1 MKKMK
6 TKLVRKVCALLL
18 SMCLLF
24 SLLGQSVQAY
34 GDNIRPGYITDD
46 TGTYPAASWK
56 PTGQENVINHQGGS
70 ISGWDDNTSWSG
82 EPSDTTNSYI
92 KHGDA
97 NDPDF
102 MLRKFARETT
112 TPGTFDVFLNVR
124 GNSVRQEKTVDVV
137 FVVDTSGSMKD
148 HSRLGY
154 AKKGISDFINDIS
167 SSGLGNN
174 VRAGLVSYSSRS
186 TEWVKLDKVA
196 NNGSNIR
203 QKVNDLSA
211 SGGTFTQAGLHV
223 AYEMLQGSAS
233 DEKMIILLTDGRP
246 TYSYRVERAI
256 QENGTLYG
264 TDFTYNP
271 RYVEGR
277 GSDENISKPYDVR
290 DKNNQNQSHEIRT
303 TWPATLGEARNIKN
317 NSDIS
322 IRALGISIDSKYE
335 ANMRLL
341 SSPGHY
347 EAVTS
352 AAGIQA
358 YLNKQTDNVISSFST
373 VKNGEVTIPLGEQYE
388 YVALGEETVTSVGSK
403 EVDTYNIR
411 VSGGN
416 GVPLVWSGLELGK
429 DQEVQLHYQVRLKT
443 GTADFVP
450 NKWYPMSGETVLTA
464 EEISGAKFGIPSGK
478 APEMTIDVT
487 KEWKTFSQTEL
498 PENISFKVIRE
509 VAGNDEWQTAGG
521 VLTAGDEWQRTFD
534 KLTLADGQEVAL
546 AKYNKLG
553 VDYNYQVSE
562 ETAVEG
568 FNTKIEH
575 LGENKW
581 RILNTELGLQV
592 EKRASPS
599 DTKLDG
605 AEFKLVKYSDEFVTE
620 DPSFNEKLVANSKD
634 IMSGLKNGHY
644 ALIETKAPTGYQA
657 EPNALKFSIKD
668 GKFFDEANNEIT
680 ATNLESGQDGF
691 YLNLS
696 NDSAYILTGV
706 KYNTLKPFELN
717 LTKTDTKGKQ
727 LSGAEFELVNA
738 KGEQIKFEYAND
750 AKTKLKFSGLTPG
763 EYTLTETKAPADH
776 KLLTA
781 PLKFTITEAGKVE
794 FESEPKDVKIE
805 LTSGAKQN
813 TIDFRIENTPL
824 KTGSISVEKYA
835 TNGEALADAKFKLI
849 RYTDAWQTQDGSFE
863 KTIVANSENVLTE
876 LKSGHSG
883 LQEISAPTGYQLDD
897 SVIKFKWEDE
907 KWFDENGEEITVAKT
922 GKLNQLYLDQ
932 NNAEKLIISRAN
944 RLKDT
949 DLTIKKVN
957 ALTQKTLA
965 GAEFELTDETGQRYD
980 ITTTEDGIFTV
991 TNLRPG
997 VYVLKEVKAPAGYVK
1012 LSDEIEFTITEDG
1025 KLNGKGKIEL
1035 TTTGHNLI
1043 ELKVNNFPAGILP
1056 ETGGPGVWLYVLIGS
1071 ILAGLAFV
1079 AGRFVIKKRGV

>member
-1 MKKMK
+1 MKRMK

-18 SMCLLF
+18 IIGLLF
-24 SLLGQSVQAY
+24 PLLGQSVQAY
-34 GDNIRPGYITDD
+34 GDNIEPVYTTDD
-46 TGTYPAASWK
+46 TGTYPTASWK
-56 PTGQENVINHQGGS
+56 PAGQENVINHQGGTVG
-70 ISGWDDNTSWSG
+70 GWDNNASWSG
-82 EPSDTTNSYI
+82 DPSDTTNSYI
-92 KHGDA
+92 KHGNA

-102 MLRKFARETT
+102 AIRKFARETT

-137 FVVDTSGSMKD
+137 FVVDTSGSMGN
-148 HSRLGY
+148 SARLDNVKAGINGFIDSVEK
-154 AKKGISDFINDIS
+154 AK
-167 SSGLGNN
+167 LGDNI
-174 VRAGLVSYSSRS
+174 RAGLVSYDD
-186 TEWVKLDKVA
+186 TAIVQENLDTVS
-196 NNGSNIR
+196 NNGTSLKS
-203 QKVNDLSA
+203 KVKALEA
-211 SGGTFTQAGLHV
+211 GGGTFIQDGLHK
-223 AYEMLQGSAS
+223 AKDMFSESKS
-233 DEKMIILLTDGRP
+233 DEKMIILLTDGAP
-246 TYSYRVERAI
+246 TYSYHVESAI
-256 QENGTLYG
+256 SEGGEVYGETFDYEKSEGVGSSENFPSFFLW
-264 TDFTYNP
+264 DMTYT
-271 RYVEGR
+271 VDGFKID
-277 GSDENISKPYDVR
+277 S
-290 DKNNQNQSHEIRT
+290 

-317 NSDIS
+317 STDIV
-322 IRALGISIDSKYE
+322 INALGISIDDKYSAKME
-335 ANMRLL
+335 LLANK
-341 SSPGHY
+341 GHY
-347 EAVTS
+347 SSQSSSE
-352 AAGIQA
+352 GIKK
-358 YLNKQTDNVISSFST
+358 YLESQTDNIINSFST
-373 VKNGEVTIPLGEQYE
+373 IKNGKVTIPLGEQYE
-388 YVALGEETVTSVGSK
+388 YVALGGETVTSVGSK

-416 GVPLVWSGLELGK
+416 GVPLVCSGLELGK

-464 EEISGAKFGIPSGK
+464 EEIPGAKFGIPSGK
-478 APEMTIDVT
+478 ASGTTIDVT

-509 VAGNDEWQTAGG
+509 VAGDDEWQAAGG
-521 VLTAGDEWQRTFD
+521 VLTAGDKWQKTFD

-581 RILNTELGLQV
+581 RIINTELGLQV
-592 EKRASPS
+592 EKRASQS

-680 ATNLESGQDGF
+680 ATNSEAGQDGF

-706 KYNTLKPFELN
+706 KYNTLKPFTLN
-717 LTKTDTKGKQ
+717 LTKTDTKSKQ

-776 KLLTA
+776 KLLTD

-794 FESEPKDVKIE
+794 FENEPKDVKVE
-805 LTSGAKQN
+805 LTTGDDQN
-813 TIDFRIENTPL
+813 TLDFRIENTPL
-824 KTGSISVEKYA
+824 KTGSVSVKKYA
-835 TNGEALADAKFKLI
+835 TNGEPLADAKFKLI

-863 KTIVANSENVLTE
+863 KTITANSENVLDG
-876 LKSGHSG
+876 LKSGYYG
-883 LQEISAPTGYQLDD
+883 LQEISAPNGYQLDE

-907 KWFDENGEEITVAKT
+907 KWFDENGKEITAAKT
-922 GKLNQLYLDQ
+922 EKLDQLYLDQ
-932 NNAEKLIISRAN
+932 ANAEKLIISRAN

-997 VYVLKEVKAPAGYVK
+997 AYVLKEVKAPAGYVK

-1056 ETGGPGVWLYVLIGS
+1056 ETGGPGLWLYVFIGS
-1071 ILAGLAFV
+1071 ILAGSAFV
-1079 AGRFVIKKRGV
+1079 ARRFVIKKRGV

>member
-1 MKKMK
+1 M
-6 TKLVRKVCALLL
+6 
-18 SMCLLF
+18 
-24 SLLGQSVQAY
+24 
-34 GDNIRPGYITDD
+34 
-46 TGTYPAASWK
+46 
-56 PTGQENVINHQGGS
+56 
-70 ISGWDDNTSWSG
+70 
-82 EPSDTTNSYI
+82 
-92 KHGDA
+92 
-97 NDPDF
+97 
-102 MLRKFARETT
+102 
-112 TPGTFDVFLNVR
+112 
-124 GNSVRQEKTVDVV
+124 
-137 FVVDTSGSMKD
+137 
-148 HSRLGY
+148 
-154 AKKGISDFINDIS
+154 
-167 SSGLGNN
+167 
-174 VRAGLVSYSSRS
+174 
-186 TEWVKLDKVA
+186 
-196 NNGSNIR
+196 
-203 QKVNDLSA
+203 
-211 SGGTFTQAGLHV
+211 
-223 AYEMLQGSAS
+223 
-233 DEKMIILLTDGRP
+233 
-246 TYSYRVERAI
+246 
-256 QENGTLYG
+256 
-264 TDFTYNP
+264 
-271 RYVEGR
+271 
-277 GSDENISKPYDVR
+277 
-290 DKNNQNQSHEIRT
+290 
-303 TWPATLGEARNIKN
+303 
-317 NSDIS
+317 
-322 IRALGISIDSKYE
+322 
-335 ANMRLL
+335 
-341 SSPGHY
+341 
-347 EAVTS
+347 
-352 AAGIQA
+352 
-358 YLNKQTDNVISSFST
+358 
-373 VKNGEVTIPLGEQYE
+373 
-388 YVALGEETVTSVGSK
+388 
-403 EVDTYNIR
+403 
-411 VSGGN
+411 
-416 GVPLVWSGLELGK
+416 
-429 DQEVQLHYQVRLKT
+429 
-443 GTADFVP
+443 
-450 NKWYPMSGETVLTA
+450 
-464 EEISGAKFGIPSGK
+464 
-478 APEMTIDVT
+478 
-487 KEWKTFSQTEL
+487 
-498 PENISFKVIRE
+498 
-509 VAGNDEWQTAGG
+509 
-521 VLTAGDEWQRTFD
+521 
-534 KLTLADGQEVAL
+534 
-546 AKYNKLG
+546 
-553 VDYNYQVSE
+553 
-562 ETAVEG
+562 
-568 FNTKIEH
+568 
-575 LGENKW
+575 
-581 RILNTELGLQV
+581 QV

-794 FESEPKDVKIE
+794 FESEPKDVKVE
-805 LTSGAKQN
+805 LTSGAEQN

-876 LKSGHSG
+876 LKSGHYG

-1079 AGRFVIKKRGV
+1079 ASRFVIKKRGV

>member
-1 MKKMK
+1 MK

-18 SMCLLF
+18 IIGLLF
-24 SLLGQSVQAY
+24 PLLGQSVQAY
-34 GDNIRPGYITDD
+34 GDNIEPVYTTDD

-56 PTGQENVINHQGGS
+56 PTGQENVINHQGGTV
-70 ISGWDDNTSWSG
+70 SGWDNNTNWSG
-82 EPSDTTNSYI
+82 DPSDTTNSYI
-92 KHGDA
+92 KHGNA

-102 MLRKFARETT
+102 AIRKFARETA

-137 FVVDTSGSMKD
+137 FVVDTSGSMAND
-148 HSRLGY
+148 SRLAS
-154 AKKGISDFINDIS
+154 AKTGIRSFIEDVEAA
-167 SSGLGNN
+167 GLGNN
-174 VRAGLVSYSSRS
+174 VRAGLVSYSGESH
-186 TEWVKLDKVA
+186 VQVA
-196 NNGSNIR
+196 LNTVSNNGASLKS
-203 QKVNDLSA
+203 KVSA
-211 SGGTFTQAGLHV
+211 LRADGGTFTQAGLHD
-223 AYEMLQGSAS
+223 AYEMLKNSNS
-233 DEKMIILLTDGRP
+233 DEKQIILLTDGEP
-246 TYSYRVERAI
+246 TYSYRVTSAI
-256 QENGTLYG
+256 KDGQTVYG
-264 TDFTYNP
+264 TNFDYGIKEGAGNSERLPRPYN
-271 RYVEGR
+271 V
-277 GSDENISKPYDVR
+277 
-290 DKNNQNQSHEIRT
+290 NNLRIGA
-303 TWPATLGEARNIKN
+303 TWPATLGEARLIKN
-317 NSDIS
+317 NSNIS
-322 IRALGISIDSKYE
+322 IRALGINITGDGQSY
-335 ANMRLL
+335 NMKLL
-341 SSPGHY
+341 ASEGHY
-347 EAVTS
+347 KGVSSYKE
-352 AAGIQA
+352 IQG
-358 YLNKQTDNVISSFST
+358 YLNDQTKDIISSFAT
-373 VKNGEVTIPLGEQYE
+373 VQKGKVTIPLGKQYE
-388 YVALGEETVTSVGSK
+388 YVGKDATLSVGTEK
-403 EVDTYNIR
+403 VDTSTITEEFD
-411 VSGGN
+411 VSTSM
-416 GVPLVWSGLELGK
+416 LTWSGLELGK

-450 NKWYPMSGETVLTA
+450 NKWYPMSGETVLIA
-464 EEISGAKFGIPSGK
+464 EEIPGARFGIPSGK
-478 APEMTIDVT
+478 APGTTIDVT

-509 VAGNDEWQTAGG
+509 VAGDDEWQTAGG
-521 VLTAGDEWQRTFD
+521 VLTAGDKWQKTFD

-581 RILNTELGLQV
+581 RIINTELGLQV
-592 EKRASPS
+592 EKRASQS
-599 DTKLDG
+599 DAKLDG

-634 IMSGLKNGHY
+634 IMSGLKNGYY

-680 ATNLESGQDGF
+680 ATNSEAGRDGF

-794 FESEPKDVKIE
+794 FENEPKDVKVE
-805 LTSGAKQN
+805 LTTGDDQN
-813 TIDFRIENTPL
+813 TLDFRVENTPL
-824 KTGSISVEKYA
+824 KTGSVSVAKYA
-835 TNGEALADAKFKLI
+835 TNGQPLADAKFKLI
-849 RYTDAWQTQDGSFE
+849 RYTDAWQIQDESFE
-863 KTIVANSENVLTE
+863 KTITANSENVLDD
-876 LKSGHSG
+876 LKSGHYG
-883 LQEISAPTGYQLDD
+883 LQEISAPAGYQLDE

-907 KWFDENGEEITVAKT
+907 KWFDENGKEITAAKT
-922 GKLNQLYLDQ
+922 EKLDQLYLDQ
-932 NNAEKLIISRAN
+932 TNAEKLIISRAN

-997 VYVLKEVKAPAGYVK
+997 AYVLKEVKAPAGYVK

-1025 KLNGKGKIEL
+1025 KLNGKGNLEL

-1056 ETGGPGVWLYVLIGS
+1056 ETGGPGLWLYVFIGS

-1079 AGRFVIKKRGV
+1079 ARRFVIKKRGV

>member
-1 MKKMK
+1 MK
-6 TKLVRKVCALLL
+6 TKLVRNVCVLLL
-18 SMCLLF
+18 IICLLF
-24 SLLGQSVQAY
+24 PLLGQSVQAY
-34 GDNIRPGYITDD
+34 GDNIEPVYTTDD
-46 TGTYPAASWK
+46 TGTYPTASWK
-56 PTGQENVINHQGGS
+56 PTGQENVINHQGGTV
-70 ISGWDDNTSWSG
+70 SGCDNNTNWSG
-82 EPSDTTNSYI
+82 DPSDTTNSYL
-92 KHGDA
+92 KHGNVD
-97 NDPDF
+97 DPDF
-102 MLRKFARETT
+102 MIRKFARETA

-137 FVVDTSGSMKD
+137 FVVDTSGSMGD
-148 HSRLGY
+148 SERLANTKEGI
-154 AKKGISDFINDIS
+154 KGFINS
-167 SSGLGNN
+167 VTTAGLGDNI
-174 VRAGLVSYSSRS
+174 RAGLVSYSS
-186 TEWVKLDKVA
+186 EAHKKVELGTVSSNAESLKNAVDRLRA
-196 NNGSNIR
+196 N
-203 QKVNDLSA
+203 
-211 SGGTFTQAGLHV
+211 GGTFTQDGLNK
-223 AYEMLQGSAS
+223 AKDMFKNSTS
-233 DEKMIILLTDGRP
+233 DEKIIILLTDGRP
-246 TYSYRVERAI
+246 TYSYKVTSAI
-256 QENGTLYG
+256 EEEGTIYG
-264 TDFTYNP
+264 TDFDYKSS
-271 RYVEGR
+271 EGR
-277 GSDENISKPYDVR
+277 GSSEELSKSYKV
-290 DKNNQNQSHEIRT
+290 NNDTFEIKD

-317 NSDIS
+317 NTDIV
-322 IRALGISIDSKYE
+322 INVLGISIDDKYSAKME
-335 ANMRLL
+335 LLANK
-341 SSPGHY
+341 GHY
-347 EAVTS
+347 SPQSSSV
-352 AAGIQA
+352 GIKK
-358 YLNKQTDNVISSFST
+358 YLESQTDNVINSFST
-373 VKNGEVTIPLGEQYE
+373 IKNGNVTIPLAEQYE
-388 YVALGEETVTSVGSK
+388 YVALGGKIVTSVTSVGSK
-403 EVDTYNIR
+403 EVDTYNTQ

-416 GVPLVWSGLELGK
+416 DGPLVWSGLNLGK
-429 DQEVQLHYQVRLKT
+429 GQEVQLHYQVRLKT
-443 GTADFVP
+443 GTVDFVP

-464 EEISGAKFGIPSGK
+464 EKIPGAKFGIPSGK
-478 APEMTIDVT
+478 ASGTTIDVT

-498 PENISFKVIRE
+498 PENIGFKVIRK
-509 VAGNDEWQTAGG
+509 VAGDDEWQTAGG
-521 VLTAGDEWQRTFD
+521 VLTAGDKWQKTFD
-534 KLTLADGQEVAL
+534 KLTLSDGQEVAL

-581 RILNTELGLQV
+581 RIINTELGLQV

-599 DTKLDG
+599 DAKLDG

-657 EPNALKFSIKD
+657 EPNALKFSIKN

-680 ATNLESGQDGF
+680 ATNLEAGQDGF
-691 YLNLS
+691 YLNFS

-706 KYNTLKPFELN
+706 KYNILKPFTLN

-763 EYTLTETKAPADH
+763 EYTLTETKAPVDH

-794 FESEPKDVKIE
+794 FENEPKDVKVE
-805 LTSGAKQN
+805 LTTGDDQN
-813 TIDFRIENTPL
+813 TLDFRVENTPL
-824 KTGSISVEKYA
+824 KTGSVSVAKYT
-835 TNGEALADAKFKLI
+835 TNGQPLADAKFKLI

-863 KTIVANSENVLTE
+863 KTITADSENVLDD
-876 LKSGHSG
+876 LKSGHYG
-883 LQEISAPTGYQLDD
+883 LQEISAPAGYQLDE
-897 SVIKFKWEDE
+897 SVVKFKWEDE
-907 KWFDENGEEITVAKT
+907 KWFDENGKEITAAKT
-922 GKLNQLYLDQ
+922 EKLDQLYLDQ
-932 NNAEKLIISRAN
+932 TNAEKLIISRAN

-980 ITTTEDGIFTV
+980 ITTTEDGIFTI

-997 VYVLKEVKAPAGYVK
+997 AYVLKEVKAPAGYVK

-1025 KLNGKGKIEL
+1025 ELNGKGNLKL

-1056 ETGGPGVWLYVLIGS
+1056 ETGGPGLWLYVLIGS
-1071 ILAGLAFV
+1071 VLAGSAFV
-1079 AGRFVIKKRGV
+1079 ARRFIIKKRGV

>member
-1 MKKMK
+1 MK
-6 TKLVRKVCALLL
+6 TKLVRNVCALLL
-18 SMCLLF
+18 IICLLLP
-24 SLLGQSVQAY
+24 LLGQSVQAY
-34 GDNIRPGYITDD
+34 GDNIKPVYTTDD
-46 TGTYPAASWK
+46 TGTYPTASWK
-56 PTGQENVINHQGGS
+56 PTGQENVINHQGGTV
-70 ISGWDDNTSWSG
+70 SGCDNNTNWSG
-82 EPSDTTNSYI
+82 DPSDTTNSYL
-92 KHGDA
+92 KHGNVD
-97 NDPDF
+97 DPDF
-102 MLRKFARETT
+102 MIRKFARETA

-148 HSRLGY
+148 GNRLVNV
-154 AKKGISDFINDIS
+154 KTGIKDFIDS
-167 SSGLGNN
+167 VKKAGLDKNI
-174 VRAGLVSYSSRS
+174 RAGLVSYAESASIQENLNTIS
-186 TEWVKLDKVA
+186 
-196 NNGSNIR
+196 NNGESLKT
-203 QKVNDLSA
+203 KVNSLSA
-211 SGGTFTQAGLHV
+211 NGGTFTQDGLHK
-223 AYEMLQGSAS
+223 AKDMFNDSTS
-233 DEKMIILLTDGRP
+233 DEKMIILLTDGKP
-246 TYSYRVERAI
+246 TYSYKVTSAIKDGPTIYGISFNYDLEEGKEGVGSSERLPE
-256 QENGTLYG
+256 QG
-264 TDFTYNP
+264 
-271 RYVEGR
+271 
-277 GSDENISKPYDVR
+277 YDVDGYR
-290 DKNNQNQSHEIRT
+290 VGT
-303 TWPATLGEARNIKN
+303 TWPATLGEARLIKN
-317 NSDIS
+317 NNRIS
-322 IRALGISIDSKYE
+322 IHALGIRITDEGQKNNMKLLASEGKYKGV
-335 ANMRLL
+335 R
-341 SSPGHY
+341 
-347 EAVTS
+347 TS
-352 AAGIQA
+352 AEILT
-358 YLNKQTDNVISSFST
+358 YLNEQTKDIISSFNM
-373 VKNGEVTIPLGEQYE
+373 VKNGKVTIPLGEQYE
-388 YVALGEETVTSVGSK
+388 YVAASAKTTSVG
-403 EVDTYNIR
+403 EPAVDISTIDI
-411 VSGGN
+411 SGGN
-416 GVPLVWSGLELGK
+416 NGLPLVWSGLDLGK
-429 DQEVQLHYQVRLKT
+429 GQEVQLHYQVRLKT

-464 EEISGAKFGIPSGK
+464 EKIPGAKFGIPSGK
-478 APEMTIDVT
+478 ASGTTIDVT

-498 PENISFKVIRE
+498 PENIGFKVIRK
-509 VAGNDEWQTAGG
+509 VAGDDEWQTAGG
-521 VLTAGDEWQRTFD
+521 VLTAGDKWQKTFD

-581 RILNTELGLQV
+581 RIINTELGLQV

-599 DTKLDG
+599 DAKLDG

-657 EPNALKFSIKD
+657 EPNALKFSIKN

-680 ATNLESGQDGF
+680 ATNLEAGQDGF
-691 YLNLS
+691 YLNFL

-706 KYNTLKPFELN
+706 KYNILKPFTLN

-750 AKTKLKFSGLTPG
+750 AKAKLKFSSLTPG
-763 EYTLTETKAPADH
+763 EYTLTETKAPVDH

-794 FESEPKDVKIE
+794 FENEPKDVKVE
-805 LTSGAKQN
+805 LTTGDDQN
-813 TIDFRIENTPL
+813 TLDFRVENTPL
-824 KTGSISVEKYA
+824 KTGSVSVAKYT
-835 TNGEALADAKFKLI
+835 TNGQPLADAKFKLI
-849 RYTDAWQTQDGSFE
+849 RYTNAWQTQDGSFE
-863 KTIVANSENVLTE
+863 KTITADSENVLDD
-876 LKSGHSG
+876 LKSGHYG
-883 LQEISAPTGYQLDD
+883 LQEISAPAGYQLDE
-897 SVIKFKWEDE
+897 SVVKFKWEDE
-907 KWFDENGEEITVAKT
+907 KWFNENGKEITAAKT
-922 GKLNQLYLDQ
+922 EKLDQLYLDQ
-932 NNAEKLIISRAN
+932 TNAEKLIISRAN

-997 VYVLKEVKAPAGYVK
+997 AYVLKEVKAPAGYVK

-1025 KLNGKGKIEL
+1025 ELNGKGNLKL

-1056 ETGGPGVWLYVLIGS
+1056 ETGGPGLWLYVLIGS
-1071 ILAGLAFV
+1071 VLAGSAFV
-1079 AGRFVIKKRGV
+1079 ARRFIIKKRGV

>member
-1 MKKMK
+1 MIPRVVWGDSERLDNVKAGINDFIDNVEKA
-6 TKLVRKVCALLL
+6 KL
-18 SMCLLF
+18 
-24 SLLGQSVQAY
+24 
-34 GDNIRPGYITDD
+34 GDNI
-46 TGTYPAASWK
+46 
-56 PTGQENVINHQGGS
+56 
-70 ISGWDDNTSWSG
+70 
-82 EPSDTTNSYI
+82 
-92 KHGDA
+92 
-97 NDPDF
+97 
-102 MLRKFARETT
+102 
-112 TPGTFDVFLNVR
+112 
-124 GNSVRQEKTVDVV
+124 
-137 FVVDTSGSMKD
+137 
-148 HSRLGY
+148 
-154 AKKGISDFINDIS
+154 
-167 SSGLGNN
+167 
-174 VRAGLVSYSSRS
+174 RAGLVSYDD
-186 TEWVKLDKVA
+186 TAIVQENLDTVS
-196 NNGSNIR
+196 NNGTSL
-203 QKVNDLSA
+203 KSTVKALEA
-211 SGGTFTQAGLHV
+211 GGGTFIQDGLYK
-223 AYEMLQGSAS
+223 AKDMFSGSKS
-233 DEKMIILLTDGRP
+233 DEKMIILLTDGAP
-246 TYSYRVERAI
+246 TYSYHVESAI
-256 QENGTLYG
+256 SEGGEVYGETFDYEKSEGIGSSENFPSSFFW
-264 TDFTYNP
+264 DMTYT
-271 RYVEGR
+271 VDGFKID
-277 GSDENISKPYDVR
+277 S
-290 DKNNQNQSHEIRT
+290 

-317 NSDIS
+317 STDIV
-322 IRALGISIDSKYE
+322 INVLGISIADKYSAKME
-335 ANMRLL
+335 LLANK
-341 SSPGHY
+341 GHY
-347 EAVTS
+347 S
-352 AAGIQA
+352 RQSSSKGIKEYLESQA
-358 YLNKQTDNVISSFST
+358 DNVISSFDT
-373 VKNGEVTIPLGEQYE
+373 IKNGSIVIPLGEQYE
-388 YVALGEETVTSVGSK
+388 FASEQVGITSVGENELSRLEAPWAK
-403 EVDTYNIR
+403 EYEDHIDIGKIN
-411 VSGGN
+411 
-416 GVPLVWSGLELGK
+416 LGK
-429 DQEVQLHYQVRLKT
+429 GDEVQFHYQVRLKT

-464 EEISGAKFGIPSGK
+464 EKIPGAKFGIPSGK
-478 APEMTIDVT
+478 ASGTTIDVT

-498 PENISFKVIRE
+498 PENIGFKVIRK
-509 VAGNDEWQTAGG
+509 VAGDDEWQTAGG
-521 VLTAGDEWQRTFD
+521 VLTAGDKWQKTFD

-581 RILNTELGLQV
+581 RIINTELGLQV

-599 DTKLDG
+599 DAKLDG

-657 EPNALKFSIKD
+657 EPNALKFSIKN

-680 ATNLESGQDGF
+680 ATNLEAGQDGF
-691 YLNLS
+691 YLNFS

-706 KYNTLKPFELN
+706 KYNILKPFTLN

-763 EYTLTETKAPADH
+763 EYTLTETKAPVDH

-794 FESEPKDVKIE
+794 FENEPKDVKVE
-805 LTSGAKQN
+805 LTTGDDQN
-813 TIDFRIENTPL
+813 TLDFRVENTPL
-824 KTGSISVEKYA
+824 KTGSVSVAKYT
-835 TNGEALADAKFKLI
+835 TNGQPLADAKFKLI

-863 KTIVANSENVLTE
+863 KTITADSENVLDD
-876 LKSGHSG
+876 LKSGHYG
-883 LQEISAPTGYQLDD
+883 LQEISAPAGYQLDE
-897 SVIKFKWEDE
+897 SVVKFKWEDE
-907 KWFDENGEEITVAKT
+907 KWFDENGKEITAAKT
-922 GKLNQLYLDQ
+922 EKLDQLYLDQ
-932 NNAEKLIISRAN
+932 TNAEKLIISRAN

-957 ALTQKTLA
+957 ALTQKILA

-997 VYVLKEVKAPAGYVK
+997 AYVLKEVKAPAGYVK

-1025 KLNGKGKIEL
+1025 ELNGKGNLKL

-1056 ETGGPGVWLYVLIGS
+1056 ETGGPGLWLYVLIGS
-1071 ILAGLAFV
+1071 VLAGSAFV
-1079 AGRFVIKKRGV
+1079 ARRFIIKKRGV

>member
-1 MKKMK
+1 MK

-18 SMCLLF
+18 IIGLLF
-24 SLLGQSVQAY
+24 PLLGQSVQAY
-34 GDNIRPGYITDD
+34 GDKIEPVYTTDD

-56 PTGQENVINHQGGS
+56 PTGQENVINHQGGT
-70 ISGWDDNTSWSG
+70 ISGWDNNTSWSG

-92 KHGDA
+92 KHGNA

-102 MLRKFARETT
+102 AIRKFARETA

-137 FVVDTSGSMKD
+137 FVVDTSGSMEAGQ
-148 HSRLGY
+148 RLAT
-154 AKKGISDFINDIS
+154 AKEGIAGFIDDIDKAN
-167 SSGLGNN
+167 LGQN
-174 VRAGLVSYSSRS
+174 VRAGLISYSTKANKR
-186 TEWVKLDKVA
+186 VNIDKLS
-196 NNGSNIR
+196 NNGTNLKR
-203 QKVNDLSA
+203 QVNSLKPD
-211 SGGTFTQAGLHV
+211 GGTFTQAGLHQ
-223 AYEMLQGSAS
+223 AYEMLQGSNS
-233 DEKMIILLTDGRP
+233 DEKMIILLTDGLP
-246 TYSYRVERAI
+246 TYSYHITSAI
-256 QENGTLYG
+256 SENGEVYG
-264 TDFTYNP
+264 ETFNYDQP
-271 RYVEGR
+271 EGS
-277 GSDENISKPYDVR
+277 GSSDEFESFLWWSDEYTVDGFKI
-290 DKNNQNQSHEIRT
+290 NN

-317 NSDIS
+317 STDIS
-322 IRALGISIDSKYE
+322 IRVLGIGIDQKYKDK
-335 ANMRLL
+335 MGLL
-341 SSPGHY
+341 ASPGHY
-347 EAVTS
+347 NDTS
-352 AAGIQA
+352 SVDGIKN
-358 YLNKQTDNVISSFST
+358 YLNSQTDNVISSFDTIKDGSI
-373 VKNGEVTIPLGEQYE
+373 VIPLGEQYE
-388 YVALGEETVTSVGSK
+388 FASEQVGITSVGENELSWLEAPWAQEYEDHIDISK
-403 EVDTYNIR
+403 IN
-411 VSGGN
+411 
-416 GVPLVWSGLELGK
+416 LGK
-429 DQEVQLHYQVRLKT
+429 GDEVQLHYQVRLKT

-464 EEISGAKFGIPSGK
+464 EEIPGARFGIPSGK
-478 APEMTIDVT
+478 APGTTIDVT

-509 VAGNDEWQTAGG
+509 VAGDDEWQTAGG
-521 VLTAGDEWQRTFD
+521 VLTAGDKWQKTFD

-581 RILNTELGLQV
+581 RIINTELGLQV

-599 DTKLDG
+599 DAKLDG
-605 AEFKLVKYSDEFVTE
+605 AEFKLVKYSDEFLTE

-680 ATNLESGQDGF
+680 ATNLEAGQDGF

-706 KYNTLKPFELN
+706 KYNTLKPFALN

-776 KLLTA
+776 KLLTT

-794 FESEPKDVKIE
+794 FENEPKDVKVE
-805 LTSGAKQN
+805 LTTGDDQN
-813 TIDFRIENTPL
+813 TLDFRVENTPL
-824 KTGSISVEKYA
+824 KTGSVSVAKYA
-835 TNGEALADAKFKLI
+835 TNGQPLADAKFKLI

-863 KTIVANSENVLTE
+863 KTIIADGTNVLDG
-876 LKSGHSG
+876 LKSGHYG
-883 LQEISAPTGYQLDD
+883 LQEISAPAGYQLDE

-907 KWFDENGEEITVAKT
+907 KWFDENGKEITAAKT
-922 GKLNQLYLDQ
+922 EKLEQLYLDQ
-932 NNAEKLIISRAN
+932 ANAEKLIISRVN

-997 VYVLKEVKAPAGYVK
+997 AYVLKEVKAPAGYVK

-1025 KLNGKGKIEL
+1025 KLNGKGNLEL

-1056 ETGGPGVWLYVLIGS
+1056 ETGGPGLWIYVFIGS
-1071 ILAGLAFV
+1071 ILAGSAFV
-1079 AGRFVIKKRGV
+1079 ARRFVIKKRGV

>member
-1 MKKMK
+1 MK

-18 SMCLLF
+18 IIGLLF
-24 SLLGQSVQAY
+24 PLLGQSVQAY
-34 GDNIRPGYITDD
+34 GDNIEPVYTTDD
-46 TGTYPAASWK
+46 TGTYPTASWK
-56 PTGQENVINHQGGS
+56 PAGQENVINHQGGTVG
-70 ISGWDDNTSWSG
+70 GWDNNASWSG
-82 EPSDTTNSYI
+82 DPSDTTNSYI
-92 KHGDA
+92 KHGNA

-102 MLRKFARETT
+102 AIRKFARETT

-148 HSRLGY
+148 HSRLYY
-154 AKKGISDFINDIS
+154 AKKGISDFINDIN

-174 VRAGLVSYSSRS
+174 VRAGLVSYSTRS
-186 TEWVKLDKVA
+186 TEQVGLDKVA
-196 NNGSNIR
+196 NNGRTIR
-203 QKVNDLSA
+203 QKVNGLSA
-211 SGGTFTQAGLHV
+211 DGGTFTQAGLHV
-223 AYEMLQGSAS
+223 AYEMLQGSTS

-246 TYSYRVERAI
+246 TYSYHVERAI
-256 QENGTLYG
+256 QEDGILYG
-264 TDFTYNP
+264 TDFMYNP

-277 GSDENISKPYDVR
+277 GSDESISDPYDVR
-290 DKNNQNQSHEIRT
+290 DKNNQNQQHKIRT

-322 IRALGISIDSKYE
+322 IRALGISIDSQYE

-347 EAVTS
+347 ENVTS
-352 AAGIQA
+352 AGGIQA

-373 VKNGEVTIPLGEQYE
+373 IKNGKVAIPLGEQYE

-416 GVPLVWSGLELGK
+416 GVPLVCSGLELGK

-464 EEISGAKFGIPSGK
+464 EEIPGAKFGIPSGK
-478 APEMTIDVT
+478 APGTTIDVT

-509 VAGNDEWQTAGG
+509 VAGDAEWQTAGG
-521 VLTAGDEWQRTFD
+521 VLTAGDKWQKTFD

-581 RILNTELGLQV
+581 RIINTELGLQV
-592 EKRASPS
+592 EKRASQS

-680 ATNLESGQDGF
+680 ATNSEAGQDGF

-706 KYNTLKPFELN
+706 KYNTLKPFTLN
-717 LTKTDTKGKQ
+717 LTKTDTKSKQ

-776 KLLTA
+776 KLLTD

-794 FESEPKDVKIE
+794 FENEPKDVKVE
-805 LTSGAKQN
+805 LTTGDDQN
-813 TIDFRIENTPL
+813 TLDFRIENTPL
-824 KTGSISVEKYA
+824 KTGSVSVKKYA
-835 TNGEALADAKFKLI
+835 TNGKTLADAKFKLI

-863 KTIVANSENVLTE
+863 KTITANSENVLDG
-876 LKSGHSG
+876 LKSGYYG
-883 LQEISAPTGYQLDD
+883 LQEISAPNGYQLDE

-907 KWFDENGEEITVAKT
+907 KWFDENGKEITAAKT
-922 GKLNQLYLDQ
+922 EKLDQLYLDQ
-932 NNAEKLIISRAN
+932 ANAEKLIISRAN

-997 VYVLKEVKAPAGYVK
+997 AYVLKEVKAPAGYVK

-1025 KLNGKGKIEL
+1025 KLNGKGDLEL
-1035 TTTGHNLI
+1035 TATGHNLI

-1056 ETGGPGVWLYVLIGS
+1056 ETGGPGVWLYVFIGS

-1079 AGRFVIKKRGV
+1079 ARRFVIKKRGV

>member
-1 MKKMK
+1 MK
-6 TKLVRKVCALLL
+6 TKLVRNVCALLL
-18 SMCLLF
+18 IICLLLP
-24 SLLGQSVQAY
+24 LLGQSVQAY
-34 GDNIRPGYITDD
+34 GDNIKPVYTTDD
-46 TGTYPAASWK
+46 TGTYPTASWK
-56 PTGQENVINHQGGS
+56 PTGQENVINHQGGTV
-70 ISGWDDNTSWSG
+70 SGCDNNTNWSG
-82 EPSDTTNSYI
+82 DPSDTTNSYL
-92 KHGDA
+92 KHGNVD
-97 NDPDF
+97 DPDF
-102 MLRKFARETT
+102 MIRKFARETA

-137 FVVDTSGSMKD
+137 FVVDTSGSMGD
-148 HSRLGY
+148 SERLDNVK
-154 AKKGISDFINDIS
+154 AGINDFIDNVEKAK
-167 SSGLGNN
+167 LGDNI
-174 VRAGLVSYSSRS
+174 RAGLVSYDD
-186 TEWVKLDKVA
+186 TAIVQENLDTVS
-196 NNGSNIR
+196 NNGTSL
-203 QKVNDLSA
+203 KSTVKALEA
-211 SGGTFTQAGLHV
+211 GGGTFIQDGLYK
-223 AYEMLQGSAS
+223 AKDMFSGSKS
-233 DEKMIILLTDGRP
+233 DEKMIILLTDGAP
-246 TYSYRVERAI
+246 TYSYRVESAI
-256 QENGTLYG
+256 SEGGEVYGETFDYEKSEGIGSSENFPSSFFW
-264 TDFTYNP
+264 DMTYT
-271 RYVEGR
+271 VDGFKID
-277 GSDENISKPYDVR
+277 S
-290 DKNNQNQSHEIRT
+290 

-317 NSDIS
+317 STDIV
-322 IRALGISIDSKYE
+322 INVLGISIADKYSAKME
-335 ANMRLL
+335 LLANK
-341 SSPGHY
+341 GHY
-347 EAVTS
+347 S
-352 AAGIQA
+352 RQSSSKGIKEYLESQA
-358 YLNKQTDNVISSFST
+358 DNVISSFDT
-373 VKNGEVTIPLGEQYE
+373 IKNGSIVIPLGEQYE
-388 YVALGEETVTSVGSK
+388 FASEQVGITSVGENELSRLEAPWAK
-403 EVDTYNIR
+403 EYEDHIDIGKIN
-411 VSGGN
+411 
-416 GVPLVWSGLELGK
+416 LGK
-429 DQEVQLHYQVRLKT
+429 GDEVQFHYQVRLKT

-464 EEISGAKFGIPSGK
+464 EKIPGAKFGIPSGK
-478 APEMTIDVT
+478 ASGTTIDVT

-498 PENISFKVIRE
+498 PENIGFKVIRK
-509 VAGNDEWQTAGG
+509 VAGDDEWQTAGG
-521 VLTAGDEWQRTFD
+521 VLTAGDKWQKTFD

-581 RILNTELGLQV
+581 RIINTELGLQV

-599 DTKLDG
+599 DAKLDG

-657 EPNALKFSIKD
+657 EPNALKFSIKN

-680 ATNLESGQDGF
+680 ATNLEAGQDGF
-691 YLNLS
+691 YLNFS

-706 KYNTLKPFELN
+706 KYNILKPFTLN

-763 EYTLTETKAPADH
+763 EYTLTETKAPVDH

-794 FESEPKDVKIE
+794 FENEPKDVKVE
-805 LTSGAKQN
+805 LTTGDDQN
-813 TIDFRIENTPL
+813 TLDFRVENTPL
-824 KTGSISVEKYA
+824 KTGSVSVAKYT
-835 TNGEALADAKFKLI
+835 TNGQPLADAKFKLI

-863 KTIVANSENVLTE
+863 KTITADSENVLDD
-876 LKSGHSG
+876 LKSGHYG
-883 LQEISAPTGYQLDD
+883 LQEISAPAGYQLDE
-897 SVIKFKWEDE
+897 SVVKFKWEDE
-907 KWFDENGEEITVAKT
+907 KWFDENGKEITAAKT
-922 GKLNQLYLDQ
+922 EKLDQLYLDQ
-932 NNAEKLIISRAN
+932 TNAEKLIISRAN

-997 VYVLKEVKAPAGYVK
+997 AYVLKEVKAPAGYVK

-1025 KLNGKGKIEL
+1025 ELNGKGNLKL

-1056 ETGGPGVWLYVLIGS
+1056 ETGGPGLWLYVLIGS
-1071 ILAGLAFV
+1071 VLAGSAFV
-1079 AGRFVIKKRGV
+1079 ARRFIIKKRGV

>member
-1 MKKMK
+1 MK
-6 TKLVRKVCALLL
+6 TKLVRNVCALLL
-18 SMCLLF
+18 IICLLLP
-24 SLLGQSVQAY
+24 LLGQSVQAY
-34 GDNIRPGYITDD
+34 GDNIKPVYTTDD
-46 TGTYPAASWK
+46 TGTYPTASWK
-56 PTGQENVINHQGGS
+56 PTGQENVINHQGGTV
-70 ISGWDDNTSWSG
+70 SGCDNNTNWSG
-82 EPSDTTNSYI
+82 DPSDTTNSYL
-92 KHGDA
+92 KHGNVD
-97 NDPDF
+97 DPDF
-102 MLRKFARETT
+102 MIRKFARETA

-137 FVVDTSGSMKD
+137 FVVDTSGSMGD
-148 HSRLGY
+148 SERLDNVK
-154 AKKGISDFINDIS
+154 AGINDFIDNVEKAK
-167 SSGLGNN
+167 LGDNI
-174 VRAGLVSYSSRS
+174 RAGLVSYDD
-186 TEWVKLDKVA
+186 TAIVQENLDTVS
-196 NNGSNIR
+196 NNGTSL
-203 QKVNDLSA
+203 KSTVKALEA
-211 SGGTFTQAGLHV
+211 GGGTFIQDGLYK
-223 AYEMLQGSAS
+223 AKDMFSGSKS
-233 DEKMIILLTDGRP
+233 DEKMIILLTDGAP
-246 TYSYRVERAI
+246 TYSYRVESAI
-256 QENGTLYG
+256 SEGGEVYGETFDYEKSEGIGSSENFPSSFFW
-264 TDFTYNP
+264 DMTYT
-271 RYVEGR
+271 VDGFKID
-277 GSDENISKPYDVR
+277 S
-290 DKNNQNQSHEIRT
+290 

-317 NSDIS
+317 STDIV
-322 IRALGISIDSKYE
+322 INVLGISIADKYSAKME
-335 ANMRLL
+335 LLANK
-341 SSPGHY
+341 GHY
-347 EAVTS
+347 S
-352 AAGIQA
+352 RQSSSKGIKEYLESQA
-358 YLNKQTDNVISSFST
+358 DNVISSFDT
-373 VKNGEVTIPLGEQYE
+373 IKNGSIVIPLGEQYE
-388 YVALGEETVTSVGSK
+388 FASEQVGITSVGENELSRLEAPWAK
-403 EVDTYNIR
+403 EYEDHIDIGKIN
-411 VSGGN
+411 
-416 GVPLVWSGLELGK
+416 LGK
-429 DQEVQLHYQVRLKT
+429 GDEVQFHYQVRLKT

-464 EEISGAKFGIPSGK
+464 DEIPGAKFGIPSGK
-478 APEMTIDVT
+478 ASGTTIDVT

-498 PENISFKVIRE
+498 PENIGFKVIRK
-509 VAGNDEWQTAGG
+509 VAGDDEWQTAGG
-521 VLTAGDEWQRTFD
+521 VLTAGDKWQKTFD

-581 RILNTELGLQV
+581 RIINTELGLQV

-599 DTKLDG
+599 DAKLDG

-657 EPNALKFSIKD
+657 EPNALKFSIKN

-680 ATNLESGQDGF
+680 ATNLEAGQDGF
-691 YLNLS
+691 YLNFS

-706 KYNTLKPFELN
+706 KYNILKPFTLN

-763 EYTLTETKAPADH
+763 EYTLTETKAPVDH

-794 FESEPKDVKIE
+794 FENEPKDVKVE
-805 LTSGAKQN
+805 LTTGDDQN
-813 TIDFRIENTPL
+813 TLDFRVENTPL
-824 KTGSISVEKYA
+824 KTGSVSVAKYT
-835 TNGEALADAKFKLI
+835 TNGQPLADAKFKLI

-863 KTIVANSENVLTE
+863 KTITADSENVLDD
-876 LKSGHSG
+876 LKSGHYG
-883 LQEISAPTGYQLDD
+883 LQEISAPAGYQLDE
-897 SVIKFKWEDE
+897 SVVKFKWEDE
-907 KWFDENGEEITVAKT
+907 KWFDENGKEITAAKT
-922 GKLNQLYLDQ
+922 EKLDQLYLDQ
-932 NNAEKLIISRAN
+932 TNAEKLIISRAN

-997 VYVLKEVKAPAGYVK
+997 AYVLKEVKAPAGYVK

-1025 KLNGKGKIEL
+1025 ELNGKGNLKL

-1056 ETGGPGVWLYVLIGS
+1056 ETGGPGLWLYVLIGS
-1071 ILAGLAFV
+1071 VLAGSAFV
-1079 AGRFVIKKRGV
+1079 ARRFIIKKRGV

>member
-1 MKKMK
+1 MKN
-6 TKLVRKVCALLL
+6 KLVRKICALLL
-18 SMCLLF
+18 IIGLLLPLF
-24 SLLGQSVQAY
+24 GQSVQAY
-34 GDNIRPGYITDD
+34 GDNIEPRYTNDD
-46 TGTYPAASWK
+46 TGTYPAAAWK
-56 PTGQENVINHQGGS
+56 VAGQENVINHQGGTV
-70 ISGWDDNTSWSG
+70 SGWDNNSNWNGD
-82 EPSDTTNSYI
+82 PSNTTNSYL
-92 KHGDA
+92 KHGNA
-97 NDPDF
+97 SDPDF
-102 MLRKFARETT
+102 TLRKFARETN

-124 GNSVRQEKTVDVV
+124 GNSIKQSKTLDVV
-137 FVVDTSGSMKD
+137 FVVDRSASMSNEDRFANIKA
-148 HSRLGY
+148 GI
-154 AKKGISDFINDIS
+154 KGFFQDVKAAGIE
-167 SSGLGNN
+167 NN
-174 VRAGLVSYSSRS
+174 VKAGLVIYNGSSS
-186 TEWVKLDKVA
+186 SSIDLAPVATNATAINNKLD
-196 NNGSNIR
+196 STTP
-203 QKVNDLSA
+203 D
-211 SGGTFTQAGLHV
+211 GGTNTQLGLYK
-223 AYEMLQGSAS
+223 AKPMLDKSTS
-233 DEKMIILLTDGRP
+233 DEKMIILLTDGEP
-246 TYSYRVERAI
+246 TRSQKVKSVVT
-256 QENGTLYG
+256 ENGTLYG
-264 TDFTYNP
+264 TTFDYNKI
-271 RYVEGR
+271 EGN
-277 GSDENISKPYDVR
+277 GWSINIPGYDV
-290 DKNNQNQSHEIRT
+290 DGHHINT
-303 TWPATLGEARNIKN
+303 TWPATLGEARLIKN
-317 NSDIS
+317 KNIS
-322 IRALGISIDSKYE
+322 LRALGISIKSAYE
-335 ANMRLL
+335 NNMEKLA
-341 SSPGHY
+341 SPGHY
-347 EAVTS
+347 ESVTS
-352 AAGIQA
+352 SKGIRN
-358 YLNKQTDNVISSFST
+358 YLDRQTENIISSFDTIKDGT
-373 VKNGEVTIPLGEQYE
+373 VNIPISEQYE
-388 YVALGEETVTSVGSK
+388 YVAGSEDVISVGK
-403 EVDTYNIR
+403 NKVDNDQMPRI
-411 VSGGN
+411 SGGADYLKLN
-416 GVPLVWSGLELGK
+416 DINLGK
-429 DQEVQLHYQVRLKT
+429 DEEVQMSYQVRLKT

-464 EEISGAKFGIPSGK
+464 EKIPGAKFGIPSGK
-478 APEMTIDVT
+478 APGMTIDVA

-498 PENISFKVIRE
+498 PENISFKVIRD
-509 VAGNDEWQTAGG
+509 VAGDEAAGDDEWQTAGG
-521 VLTAGDEWQRTFD
+521 VLTAGDKWQKTFD

-581 RILNTELGLQV
+581 RIINTELGLQV

-657 EPNALKFSIKD
+657 ELSALKFSIKD

-680 ATNLESGQDGF
+680 ATNLDSGQDGF

-763 EYTLTETKAPADH
+763 VYTLTETKAPVDH

-794 FESEPKDVKIE
+794 FENEPKDVKVE
-805 LTSGAKQN
+805 LTTGDDQN
-813 TIDFRIENTPL
+813 TLDFRVENTPL
-824 KTGSISVEKYA
+824 KTGSVSVAKYA
-835 TNGEALADAKFKLI
+835 TNGQPLADAKFKLI

-863 KTIVANSENVLTE
+863 KTITANSENVLDD
-876 LKSGHSG
+876 LKSGHYG
-883 LQEISAPTGYQLDD
+883 LQEISAPAGYQLDE
-897 SVIKFKWEDE
+897 SVVKFKWEDE
-907 KWFDENGEEITVAKT
+907 KWFDENGKEITAAET
-922 GKLNQLYLDQ
+922 EKLEQLYLDQ
-932 NNAEKLIISRAN
+932 TNAEKLIISRAN

-997 VYVLKEVKAPAGYVK
+997 AYSLKEVKAPVGYVK

-1025 KLNGKGKIEL
+1025 KLNGKGNLEL

-1079 AGRFVIKKRGV
+1079 ARRFVIKKRGV

>member
-1 MKKMK
+1 MK

-18 SMCLLF
+18 IICLLF
-24 SLLGQSVQAY
+24 PLLGQSVQAY
-34 GDNIRPGYITDD
+34 GDNIEPVYTIDD
-46 TGTYPAASWK
+46 TGTYPTASWK
-56 PTGQENVINHQGGS
+56 PTGQENVINHQGGTV
-70 ISGWDDNTSWSG
+70 SGCDNNTNWSG
-82 EPSDTTNSYI
+82 DPSDTTNSYL
-92 KHGDA
+92 KHGNVD
-97 NDPDF
+97 DPDF
-102 MLRKFARETT
+102 MIRKFARETA

-137 FVVDTSGSMKD
+137 FVVDTSGSMGD
-148 HSRLGY
+148 SERLDNVK
-154 AKKGISDFINDIS
+154 AGINDFIDNVEKAK
-167 SSGLGNN
+167 LGDNI
-174 VRAGLVSYSSRS
+174 RAGLVSYDD
-186 TEWVKLDKVA
+186 TAIVQENLDTVS
-196 NNGSNIR
+196 NNGTSL
-203 QKVNDLSA
+203 KSTVKALEA
-211 SGGTFTQAGLHV
+211 GGGTFIQDGLYK
-223 AYEMLQGSAS
+223 AKDMFSGSKS
-233 DEKMIILLTDGRP
+233 DEKMIILLTDGAP
-246 TYSYRVERAI
+246 TYSYHVESAI
-256 QENGTLYG
+256 SEGGEVYGETFDYEKSEGIGSSENFPSSFFW
-264 TDFTYNP
+264 DMTYT
-271 RYVEGR
+271 VDGFKID
-277 GSDENISKPYDVR
+277 S
-290 DKNNQNQSHEIRT
+290 

-317 NSDIS
+317 STDIV
-322 IRALGISIDSKYE
+322 INVLGISIADKYSAKME
-335 ANMRLL
+335 MLANK
-341 SSPGHY
+341 GHY
-347 EAVTS
+347 S
-352 AAGIQA
+352 RQSSSKGIKEYLESQA
-358 YLNKQTDNVISSFST
+358 DNVISSFDT
-373 VKNGEVTIPLGEQYE
+373 IKNGSIVIPLGEQYE
-388 YVALGEETVTSVGSK
+388 FASEQVGITSVGENELSRLEAPWAK
-403 EVDTYNIR
+403 EYEDHIDIGKIN
-411 VSGGN
+411 
-416 GVPLVWSGLELGK
+416 LGK
-429 DQEVQLHYQVRLKT
+429 GDEVQFHYQVRLKT

-464 EEISGAKFGIPSGK
+464 EKIPGAKFGIPSGK
-478 APEMTIDVT
+478 ASGTTIDVT

-498 PENISFKVIRE
+498 PENIGFKVIRK
-509 VAGNDEWQTAGG
+509 VAGDDEWQTAGG
-521 VLTAGDEWQRTFD
+521 VLTAGDKWQKTFD

-581 RILNTELGLQV
+581 RIINTELGLQV

-599 DTKLDG
+599 DAKLDG

-657 EPNALKFSIKD
+657 EPNALKFSIKN

-680 ATNLESGQDGF
+680 ATNLEAGQDGF
-691 YLNLS
+691 YLNFS

-706 KYNTLKPFELN
+706 KYNILKPFTLN

-763 EYTLTETKAPADH
+763 EYTLTETKAPVDH

-794 FESEPKDVKIE
+794 FENEPKDVKVE
-805 LTSGAKQN
+805 LTTGDDQN
-813 TIDFRIENTPL
+813 TLDFRVENTPL
-824 KTGSISVEKYA
+824 KTGSVSVAKYT
-835 TNGEALADAKFKLI
+835 TNGQPLADAKFKLI

-863 KTIVANSENVLTE
+863 KTITADSENVLDD
-876 LKSGHSG
+876 LKSGHYG
-883 LQEISAPTGYQLDD
+883 LQEISAPAGYQLDE
-897 SVIKFKWEDE
+897 SVVKFKWEDE
-907 KWFDENGEEITVAKT
+907 KWFDENGKEITAAKT
-922 GKLNQLYLDQ
+922 EKLDQLYLDQ
-932 NNAEKLIISRAN
+932 TNAEKLIISRAN

-957 ALTQKTLA
+957 ALTQKILA

-997 VYVLKEVKAPAGYVK
+997 AYVLKEVKAPAGYVK

-1025 KLNGKGKIEL
+1025 ELNGKGNLKL

-1056 ETGGPGVWLYVLIGS
+1056 ETGGPGLWLYVLIGS
-1071 ILAGLAFV
+1071 VLAGSAFV
-1079 AGRFVIKKRGV
+1079 ARRFIIKKRGV

>member
-1 MKKMK
+1 MK

-18 SMCLLF
+18 IICLLF
-24 SLLGQSVQAY
+24 PLLGQSVQAY
-34 GDNIRPGYITDD
+34 GDNIKPVYTTDD
-46 TGTYPAASWK
+46 TGTYPTASWK
-56 PTGQENVINHQGGS
+56 PTGQENVINHQGGTV
-70 ISGWDDNTSWSG
+70 SGCDNNTNWSG
-82 EPSDTTNSYI
+82 DPSDTTNSYL
-92 KHGDA
+92 KHGNVD
-97 NDPDF
+97 DPDF
-102 MLRKFARETT
+102 MIRKFARETA

-137 FVVDTSGSMKD
+137 FVVDTSGSMGD
-148 HSRLGY
+148 SERLDNVK
-154 AKKGISDFINDIS
+154 AGINDFIDNVEKAK
-167 SSGLGNN
+167 LGDNI
-174 VRAGLVSYSSRS
+174 RAGLVSYDD
-186 TEWVKLDKVA
+186 TAIVQENLDTVS
-196 NNGSNIR
+196 NNGTSL
-203 QKVNDLSA
+203 KSTVKALEA
-211 SGGTFTQAGLHV
+211 GGGTFIQDGLYK
-223 AYEMLQGSAS
+223 AKDMFSGSKS
-233 DEKMIILLTDGRP
+233 DEKMIILLTDGAP
-246 TYSYRVERAI
+246 TYSYHVESAI
-256 QENGTLYG
+256 SEGGEVYGETFDYEKSEGIGSSENFPSSFFW
-264 TDFTYNP
+264 DMTYT
-271 RYVEGR
+271 VDGFKID
-277 GSDENISKPYDVR
+277 S
-290 DKNNQNQSHEIRT
+290 

-317 NSDIS
+317 STDIV
-322 IRALGISIDSKYE
+322 INVLGISIADKYSAKME
-335 ANMRLL
+335 LLANK
-341 SSPGHY
+341 GHY
-347 EAVTS
+347 S
-352 AAGIQA
+352 RQSSSKGIKEYLESQA
-358 YLNKQTDNVISSFST
+358 DNVISSFDT
-373 VKNGEVTIPLGEQYE
+373 IKNGSIVIPLGEQYE
-388 YVALGEETVTSVGSK
+388 FASEQVGITSVGENELSRLEAPWAK
-403 EVDTYNIR
+403 EYEDHIDIGKIN
-411 VSGGN
+411 
-416 GVPLVWSGLELGK
+416 LGK
-429 DQEVQLHYQVRLKT
+429 GDEVQFHYQVRLKT

-464 EEISGAKFGIPSGK
+464 EKIPGAKFGIPSGK
-478 APEMTIDVT
+478 ASGTTIDVT

-498 PENISFKVIRE
+498 PENIGFKVIRK
-509 VAGNDEWQTAGG
+509 VAGDDEWQTAGG
-521 VLTAGDEWQRTFD
+521 VLTAGDKWQKTFD

-581 RILNTELGLQV
+581 RIINTELGLQV

-599 DTKLDG
+599 DAKLDG

-657 EPNALKFSIKD
+657 EPNALKFSIKN

-680 ATNLESGQDGF
+680 ATNLEAGQDGF
-691 YLNLS
+691 YLNFS

-706 KYNTLKPFELN
+706 KYNILKPFTLN

-763 EYTLTETKAPADH
+763 EYTLTETKAPVDH

-794 FESEPKDVKIE
+794 FENEPKDVKVE
-805 LTSGAKQN
+805 LTTGDDQN
-813 TIDFRIENTPL
+813 TLDFRVENTPL
-824 KTGSISVEKYA
+824 KTGSVSVAKYT
-835 TNGEALADAKFKLI
+835 TNGQPLADAKFKLI

-863 KTIVANSENVLTE
+863 KTITADSENVLDD
-876 LKSGHSG
+876 LKSGHYG
-883 LQEISAPTGYQLDD
+883 LQEISAPAGYQLDE
-897 SVIKFKWEDE
+897 SVVKFKWEDE
-907 KWFDENGEEITVAKT
+907 KWFDENGKEITAAKT
-922 GKLNQLYLDQ
+922 EKLDQLYLDQ
-932 NNAEKLIISRAN
+932 TNAEKLIISRAN

-957 ALTQKTLA
+957 ALTQKILA

-997 VYVLKEVKAPAGYVK
+997 AYVLKEVKAPAGYVK

-1025 KLNGKGKIEL
+1025 ELNGKGNLKL

-1056 ETGGPGVWLYVLIGS
+1056 ETGGPGLWLYVLIGS
-1071 ILAGLAFV
+1071 VLAGSAFV
-1079 AGRFVIKKRGV
+1079 ARRFIIKKRGV

>member
-1 MKKMK
+1 MK

-18 SMCLLF
+18 IIGLLF
-24 SLLGQSVQAY
+24 PLLGQSVQAY
-34 GDNIRPGYITDD
+34 GDDIEPVYTNDD

-56 PTGQENVINHQGGS
+56 PTGQENVINHQGGTV
-70 ISGWDDNTSWSG
+70 SGWDNNTNWSG
-82 EPSDTTNSYI
+82 DPSDTTNSYI
-92 KHGDA
+92 KHGNA

-102 MLRKFARETT
+102 AIRKFARETT

-137 FVVDTSGSMKD
+137 FVVDTSGSMAND
-148 HSRLGY
+148 SRLAS
-154 AKKGISDFINDIS
+154 AKTGIRSFIEDVEAA
-167 SSGLGNN
+167 GLGNN
-174 VRAGLVSYSSRS
+174 VRAGLVSYSGESH
-186 TEWVKLDKVA
+186 VQVA
-196 NNGSNIR
+196 LNTVSNNGASLKS
-203 QKVNDLSA
+203 KVSA
-211 SGGTFTQAGLHV
+211 LRADGGTFTQAGLHD
-223 AYEMLQGSAS
+223 AYEMLKNSNS
-233 DEKMIILLTDGRP
+233 DEKQIILLTDGEP
-246 TYSYRVERAI
+246 TYSYRVTSAI
-256 QENGTLYG
+256 KDGQTVYG
-264 TDFTYNP
+264 TNFDYGIKEGAGNSERLPRPYN
-271 RYVEGR
+271 V
-277 GSDENISKPYDVR
+277 
-290 DKNNQNQSHEIRT
+290 NNLRIGA
-303 TWPATLGEARNIKN
+303 TWPATLGEARLIKN
-317 NSDIS
+317 NSNIS
-322 IRALGISIDSKYE
+322 IRALGINITGDGQSY
-335 ANMRLL
+335 NMKLL
-341 SSPGHY
+341 ASEGHY
-347 EAVTS
+347 KGVSSYKE
-352 AAGIQA
+352 IQG
-358 YLNKQTDNVISSFST
+358 YLNDQTKDIISSFAT
-373 VKNGEVTIPLGEQYE
+373 VQKGKVTIPLGKQYE
-388 YVALGEETVTSVGSK
+388 YVGKDATLSVGTEK
-403 EVDTYNIR
+403 VDTSTITEEFD
-411 VSGGN
+411 VSTSM
-416 GVPLVWSGLELGK
+416 LTWSGLELGK

-464 EEISGAKFGIPSGK
+464 EEIPGARFGIPSGK
-478 APEMTIDVT
+478 APGTTIDVT

-509 VAGNDEWQTAGG
+509 VAGDDEWQTAGG
-521 VLTAGDEWQRTFD
+521 VLTAGDKWQKTFD

-581 RILNTELGLQV
+581 RIINTELGLQV
-592 EKRASPS
+592 EKRASQS
-599 DTKLDG
+599 DAKLDG

-680 ATNLESGQDGF
+680 ATNSEAVRDGF

-794 FESEPKDVKIE
+794 FENEPKDVKVE
-805 LTSGAKQN
+805 LTTGDDQN
-813 TIDFRIENTPL
+813 TLDFRVENTPL
-824 KTGSISVEKYA
+824 KTGSVSVAKYA
-835 TNGEALADAKFKLI
+835 TNGQPLADAKFKLI
-849 RYTDAWQTQDGSFE
+849 RYTDAWQIQDESFE
-863 KTIVANSENVLTE
+863 KTITANSENVLDD
-876 LKSGHSG
+876 LKSGHYG
-883 LQEISAPTGYQLDD
+883 LQEISAPAGYQLDE

-907 KWFDENGEEITVAKT
+907 KWFDENGKEITAAKT
-922 GKLNQLYLDQ
+922 EKLDQLYLDQ
-932 NNAEKLIISRAN
+932 TNAEKLIISRAN

-997 VYVLKEVKAPAGYVK
+997 AYVLKEVKAPAGYVK

-1079 AGRFVIKKRGV
+1079 ARRFVIKKRGV

>member
-1 MKKMK
+1 MK
-6 TKLVRKVCALLL
+6 TKLVRNVCALLL
-18 SMCLLF
+18 IICLLF
-24 SLLGQSVQAY
+24 PLLGQSVQAY
-34 GDNIRPGYITDD
+34 GDNIKPVYTTDD
-46 TGTYPAASWK
+46 TGTYPTASWK
-56 PTGQENVINHQGGS
+56 PTGQENVINHQGGTV
-70 ISGWDDNTSWSG
+70 SGCDNNTNWSG
-82 EPSDTTNSYI
+82 DPSDTTNSYL
-92 KHGDA
+92 KHGNVD
-97 NDPDF
+97 DPDF
-102 MLRKFARETT
+102 MIRKFARETA

-137 FVVDTSGSMKD
+137 FVVDTSGSMGD
-148 HSRLGY
+148 SERLDNVK
-154 AKKGISDFINDIS
+154 AGINDFIDNVEKAK
-167 SSGLGNN
+167 LGDNI
-174 VRAGLVSYSSRS
+174 RAGLVSYDD
-186 TEWVKLDKVA
+186 TAIVQENLDTVS
-196 NNGSNIR
+196 NNGTSL
-203 QKVNDLSA
+203 KSTVKALEA
-211 SGGTFTQAGLHV
+211 GGGTFIQDGLYK
-223 AYEMLQGSAS
+223 AKDMFSGSKS
-233 DEKMIILLTDGRP
+233 DEKMIILLTDGAP
-246 TYSYRVERAI
+246 TYSYHVESAI
-256 QENGTLYG
+256 SEGGEVYGETFDYEKSEGIGSSENFPSSFFW
-264 TDFTYNP
+264 DMTYT
-271 RYVEGR
+271 VDGFKID
-277 GSDENISKPYDVR
+277 S
-290 DKNNQNQSHEIRT
+290 

-317 NSDIS
+317 STDIV
-322 IRALGISIDSKYE
+322 INVLGISIADKYSAKME
-335 ANMRLL
+335 LLANK
-341 SSPGHY
+341 GHY
-347 EAVTS
+347 S
-352 AAGIQA
+352 RQSSSKGIKEYLESQA
-358 YLNKQTDNVISSFST
+358 DNVISSFDT
-373 VKNGEVTIPLGEQYE
+373 IKNGSIVIPLGEQYE
-388 YVALGEETVTSVGSK
+388 FASEQVGITSVGENELSRLEAPWAK
-403 EVDTYNIR
+403 EYEDHIDIGKIN
-411 VSGGN
+411 
-416 GVPLVWSGLELGK
+416 LGK
-429 DQEVQLHYQVRLKT
+429 GDEVQFHYQVRLKT

-464 EEISGAKFGIPSGK
+464 EKIPGAKFGIPSGK
-478 APEMTIDVT
+478 ASGTTIDIT

-498 PENISFKVIRE
+498 PENIGFKVIRK
-509 VAGNDEWQTAGG
+509 VAGDDEWQTAGG
-521 VLTAGDEWQRTFD
+521 VLTAGDKWQKTFD

-581 RILNTELGLQV
+581 RIINTELGLQV

-599 DTKLDG
+599 DAKLDG

-657 EPNALKFSIKD
+657 EPNALKFSIKN

-680 ATNLESGQDGF
+680 ATNLEAGQDGF
-691 YLNLS
+691 YLNFS

-706 KYNTLKPFELN
+706 KYNILKPFTLN

-763 EYTLTETKAPADH
+763 EYTLTETKAPVDH

-794 FESEPKDVKIE
+794 FENEPKDVKVE
-805 LTSGAKQN
+805 LTTGDDQN
-813 TIDFRIENTPL
+813 TLDFRVENTPL
-824 KTGSISVEKYA
+824 KTGSVSVAKYT
-835 TNGEALADAKFKLI
+835 TNGQPLADAKFKLI

-863 KTIVANSENVLTE
+863 KTITADSENVLDD
-876 LKSGHSG
+876 LKSGHYG
-883 LQEISAPTGYQLDD
+883 LQEISAPAGYQLDE
-897 SVIKFKWEDE
+897 SVVKFKWEDE
-907 KWFDENGEEITVAKT
+907 KWFDENGKEITAAKT
-922 GKLNQLYLDQ
+922 EKLDQLYLDQ
-932 NNAEKLIISRAN
+932 TNAEKLIISRAN

-997 VYVLKEVKAPAGYVK
+997 AYVLKEVKAPAGYVK

-1025 KLNGKGKIEL
+1025 ELNGKGNLKL

-1056 ETGGPGVWLYVLIGS
+1056 ETGGPGLWLYVLIGS
-1071 ILAGLAFV
+1071 VLAGSAFV
-1079 AGRFVIKKRGV
+1079 ARRFIIKKRGV